1 MQILLPALG
10 WQKSIYK
17 YKHVFASWI
26 TFPFGPYLPSLA
38 FALVFVLL
46 WWLIVYAMDRR
57 RIYLKL

>member
-1 MQILLPALG
+1 MT
-10 WQKSIYK
+10 S
-17 YKHVFASWI
+17 
-26 TFPFGPYLPSLA
+26 PFGPYVPSLT